1 MGAIEMAKPSIAILG
16 INYSPEPTGIAPYT
30 SGLASGLVAKGY
42 QVRVLTGYPH
52 YPSWRV
58 LPGYPGTSMAEN
70 IGGVDV
76 MRYRHYVPSRTSSI
90 GRILMEASFAARLL
104 PARLERPDVIVSVSP
119 ALLATAA
126 ALARARSTRGRP
138 AIGVW
143 VQDLYG
149 LGVVET
155 GAMGGRAAAATSAL
169 ESRVLRKA
177 DGVAVI
183 HERFRNHVVNKLG
196 VSPSRATVIRNWS
209 HVAMDPLDDKSSVRE
224 ALGWKSNETVVLHA
238 GNMGAKQGL
247 ENVVGAAR
255 LAESRGLPVKFVLLG
270 DGNQRANLERQSA
283 GLSNI
288 NFVDPLPDSHFFAAL
303 QAADVLLV
311 NERASLSEMAV
322 PSKLTSYFASGRP
335 VLAATDARSVTAG
348 EIESSE
354 AGLLVE
360 PENPQSL
367 LSGVIKLA
375 ENPDLAARL
384 GVSGQKFRAD
394 NLTMNKAVDDF
405 EDWILRLNRGRK
417 SR

>member
-1 MGAIEMAKPSIAILG
+1 MGAIEMDKPSIAIMG

-30 SGLASGLVAKGY
+30 SGLASGLARRGY
-42 QVRVLTGYPH
+42 QVKVLTGYPH

-58 LPGYPGTSMAEN
+58 LRGYRGTSMAEN
-70 IGGVDV
+70 VGGVDV
-76 MRYRHYVPSRTSSI
+76 MRYRHYVPSRTSPL

-138 AIGVW
+138 AVGVW

-155 GAMGGRAAAATSAL
+155 GALGERAANATSAL
-169 ESRVLRKA
+169 ESRVLRNA

-183 HERFRNHVVNKLG
+183 HERFRNHIIGELG
-196 VSPSRATVIRNWS
+196 VSPGRATVIRNWS
-209 HVAMDPLDDKSSVRE
+209 HVALNPLDDKARVRE
-224 ALGWKSNETVVLHA
+224 ALGWKSHETVVLHA

-247 ENVVGAAR
+247 ENVICAAR

-270 DGNQRANLERQSA
+270 DGNQRASLERQSA
-283 GLSNI
+283 GVSNVD
-288 NFVDPLPDSHFFAAL
+288 FVDPLPDSDFFAAL

-322 PSKLTSYFASGRP
+322 PSKLTSYFATGRP
-335 VLAATDARSVTAG
+335 VLAATDSQSVTAG
-348 EIESSE
+348 EIESSQ

-367 LSGVIKLA
+367 LTGVMKLS
-375 ENPDLAARL
+375 ENPVLAARL
-384 GVSGQKFRAD
+384 GAAGQKFRAD
-394 NLTMNKAVDDF
+394 NLTMDKAVDDF
-405 EDWILRLNRGRK
+405 EEWILRLNRGRK